1 MNPLET
7 MPDNQLEIKDGI
19 IKTQFIPLLLTVVI
33 FLALTAVFAS
43 VIFGLNLIPH
53 TEKIF
58 FKLRWYDVLIG
69 GTIYLKTSVDFAI
82 FMGRLMTSNPGW
94 KNRIAIEIGTALG
107 NGLGTIIVLIIW
119 TFFKEV
125 EWLLALMIF
134 LATLVLFEL
143 AFASLEH
150 FSNWEG
156 EGGIK
161 RFLFLGLNKPLGVI
175 IKLTKPFTSKV
186 LPDLGEKLKG
196 NTELSWK
203 KLLYFSFT
211 VPFILGLDDFA
222 GYVPLFNVVNVFG
235 FSLGVIGAHMLLN
248 IALFINP
255 KLTVNAVKNAW
266 VSFAGTIAFIGLGI
280 WGLIEVVKI
289 FTH

>member
-1 MNPLET
+1 MLSNPNT
-7 MPDNQLEIKDGI
+7 PTNNAGIVKNQM
-19 IKTQFIPLLLTVVI
+19 IPLLLTVAI
-33 FLALTAVFAS
+33 FFGLTAVFAG
-43 VIFGLNLIPH
+43 VILGLNLIPH
-53 TEKIF
+53 TQPIVL
-58 FKLRWYDVLIG
+58 KLRWYDVLIG
-69 GTIYLKTSVDFAI
+69 ATIYLKTSVDFAI
-82 FMGRLMTSNPGW
+82 FMGRLMTANPGW

-107 NGLGTIIVLIIW
+107 NGLGTILVLIIW

-125 EWLLALMIF
+125 EWLLAIMIF
-134 LATLVLFEL
+134 LAALVLFEL

-150 FSNWEG
+150 FNNWEG

-161 RFLFLGLNKPLGVI
+161 RLLFLGLNKPLSI
-175 IKLTKPFTSKV
+175 LIKLTQPLTAKI

-196 NTELSWK
+196 NTNLTWK

-255 KLTVNAVKNAW
+255 SLTVKLVKNAW
-266 VSFAGTIAFIGLGI
+266 VSFAGAVAFVALAI
-280 WGLIEVVKI
+280 WGLVEVVKI
-289 FTH
+289 FLH

>member
-1 MNPLET
+1 MNN
-7 MPDNQLEIKDGI
+7 MNQPIVKENLFYE
-19 IKTQFIPLLLTVVI
+19 QVIPLFLTLVVFLSLAGI
-33 FLALTAVFAS
+33 FYAG
-43 VIFGLNLIPH
+43 IFGLNLIPH
-53 TEKIF
+53 TEHIS
-58 FKLRWYDVLIG
+58 LEIHWLDVLIG

-82 FMGRLMTSNPGW
+82 FMGRLMSTNPGW

-107 NGLGTIIVLIIW
+107 NGLGTIVVLIIW

-134 LATLVLFEL
+134 LAALVLFEL

-156 EGGIK
+156 EGKFKKVLYLITSK
-161 RFLFLGLNKPLGVI
+161 SLSFVVKFTQP
-175 IKLTKPFTSKV
+175 LTKKI
-186 LPDLGEKLKG
+186 LPDLGQKLKG
-196 NTELSWK
+196 GDKLPWK
-203 KLLYFSFT
+203 KLLFFAFT

-235 FSLGVIGAHMLLN
+235 FSVGVIGGHMLLN

-255 KLTVNAVKNAW
+255 NTTVKIVRNEW
-266 VSFAGTIAFIGLGI
+266 VSFVGSLAFTGLAI
-280 WGLIEVVKI
+280 WGLVEVIKI
-289 FTH
+289 FIHLL

>member
-1 MNPLET
+1 MLSNPNT
-7 MPDNQLEIKDGI
+7 PTNNVGIVKNQM
-19 IKTQFIPLLLTVVI
+19 IPLVLTVAI
-33 FLALTAVFAS
+33 FFGLTAVFAG
-43 VIFGLNLIPH
+43 VILGLNLIPH
-53 TEKIF
+53 TQPIVL
-58 FKLRWYDVLIG
+58 KLRWYDVLIG
-69 GTIYLKTSVDFAI
+69 ATIYLKTSVDFAI
-82 FMGRLMTSNPGW
+82 FMGRLMTANPGW

-107 NGLGTIIVLIIW
+107 NGLGTILVLIIW

-125 EWLLALMIF
+125 EWLLAIMIF
-134 LATLVLFEL
+134 LAALVLFEL

-161 RFLFLGLNKPLGVI
+161 KFLFLGLNKPLSII
-175 IKLTKPFTSKV
+175 IKLTQPLTAKI

-196 NTELSWK
+196 NTNLTWK

-222 GYVPLFNVVNVFG
+222 GYVPLFNIVNVFG

-255 KLTVNAVKNAW
+255 SLTVKLVKNAW
-266 VSFAGTIAFIGLGI
+266 VSFVGTLAFIGLGV
-280 WGLIEVVKI
+280 WGLVEVVKI
-289 FTH
+289 FLH

>member
-1 MNPLET
+1 MENEAK
-7 MPDNQLEIKDGI
+7 KDLFHQ
-19 IKTQFIPLLLTVVI
+19 QFIPLFLTVVV
-33 FLALTAVFAS
+33 FFALGALFFG
-43 VIFGLNLIPH
+43 VIYGLNLIPG
-53 TEKIF
+53 TAEISLKI
-58 FKLRWYDVLIG
+58 RWYDVLIG

-82 FMGRLMTSNPGW
+82 FMGRLMSTNPGW

-107 NGLGTIIVLIIW
+107 NGLGTIVVLIIW

-134 LATLVLFEL
+134 LAALVLFEL

-156 EGGIK
+156 NGKLK
-161 RFLFLGLNKPLGVI
+161 RFLFIIMDKGLSSVI
-175 IKLTKPFTSKV
+175 KFTQPLTKKI

-196 NTELSWK
+196 GDKLPWK
-203 KLLYFSFT
+203 KLLLFSFS

-235 FSLGVIGAHMLLN
+235 FSIGVIGSHMLLN

-255 KLTVNAVKNAW
+255 SATVKVVRNEW
-266 VSFAGTIAFIGLGI
+266 VSFIGSLAFVGLAI
-280 WGLIEVVKI
+280 WGLVEVVKI
-289 FTH
+289 ILH

>member
-1 MNPLET
+1 MLSLNTNPQTQPKKDILHQ
-7 MPDNQLEIKDGI
+7 QL
-19 IKTQFIPLLLTVVI
+19 IPLILTVVVFLFLWAI
-33 FLALTAVFAS
+33 FFVA
-43 VIFGLNLIPH
+43 IFGLNLIPN
-53 TEKIF
+53 TDDISLKI
-58 FKLRWYDVLIG
+58 RWYDVLIG

-82 FMGRLMTSNPGW
+82 FMGRLMSSNPGW

-107 NGLGTIIVLIIW
+107 NGLGTIVVLIIW

-125 EWLLALMIF
+125 EWLLAIMIF
-134 LATLVLFEL
+134 IASIVLFEL

-156 EGGIK
+156 EGKLK
-161 RFLFLGLNKPLGVI
+161 RLTYSIINNGLTFAVKFTQPI
-175 IKLTKPFTSKV
+175 TKKI

-196 NTELSWK
+196 SQALPWK
-203 KLLYFSFT
+203 KLLFFSFS

-222 GYVPLFNVVNVFG
+222 GYVPLFNIVNVFG
-235 FSLGVIGAHMLLN
+235 FSLGVIGAHTLLN

-255 KLTVNAVKNAW
+255 SATVKIVRNEW
-266 VSFAGTIAFIGLGI
+266 VSFIGSLAFIGLGI

-289 FTH
+289 ILH

>member
-1 MNPLET
+1 MLSLNTNPQTQPKKDILHQ
-7 MPDNQLEIKDGI
+7 QL
-19 IKTQFIPLLLTVVI
+19 IPLILTVVVFLFLWAI
-33 FLALTAVFAS
+33 FFVA
-43 VIFGLNLIPH
+43 IFGLNLIPN
-53 TEKIF
+53 TDDISLKI
-58 FKLRWYDVLIG
+58 RWYDVLIG

-82 FMGRLMTSNPGW
+82 FMGRLMSSNPGW

-107 NGLGTIIVLIIW
+107 NGLGTIVVLIIW

-125 EWLLALMIF
+125 EWLLAIMIF
-134 LATLVLFEL
+134 IASIVLFEL

-156 EGGIK
+156 EGKLK
-161 RFLFLGLNKPLGVI
+161 RLTYSIINNGLTFAVKFTQPI
-175 IKLTKPFTSKV
+175 TKKI

-196 NTELSWK
+196 SQALPWK
-203 KLLYFSFT
+203 KLLFFSFS

-222 GYVPLFNVVNVFG
+222 GYVPLFNIVNVFG
-235 FSLGVIGAHMLLN
+235 FSLGVIGAHTLLN

-255 KLTVNAVKNAW
+255 SATVKIVRNEW
-266 VSFAGTIAFIGLGI
+266 VSFIGSLSFIGLGI

-289 FTH
+289 ILH